1 MKVSQEAGCDP
12 DRSRLWREVLL
23 SGRLPSPPCR
33 AAPIPR
39 PRPPGLPLSR
49 APPSRLPPSPALPL
63 GTEVASGKDSSTLC
77 VDAGRN
83 TTVCSLKRY
92 VMEAVP
98 LERVHPAAQDG
109 AQPRFCGQVRG

>member
-39 PRPPGLPLSR
+39 PRPPG
-49 APPSRLPPSPALPL
+49 LPPSPALPL

>member
-1 MKVSQEAGCDP
+1 MTPTGAG
-12 DRSRLWREVLL
+12 
-23 SGRLPSPPCR
+23 SGGRCCCR
-33 AAPIPR
+33 AASRPR
-39 PRPPGLPLSR
+39 PAGLPPFPGPALQGCPYPWPRPPG
-49 APPSRLPPSPALPL
+49 LPPSPALPL